1 MNAFDLAFHAA
12 ATGPVA
18 EGDLISLRHNA
29 RLRVTYNWLYSALNV
44 DPNDGSPFPWILHK
58 FNKTNVSLSP
68 KNSSQGRP
76 LYASVRPN
84 LGDRVQVEAPRFPG
98 QESLIS
104 EPTQWVTT
112 VARDETFVMVPL
124 GFLLVRFI
132 GETGLLLNVDEGITA
147 QDGHA
152 GYVVKSSGSIAAS
165 NPGCYTWFF
174 AVRSVLQPNLQIRPS
189 HHLTQ
194 SDIRNAFV
202 SAGLES
208 SDARVAG
215 LHALLQ

>member
-1 MNAFDLAFHAA
+1 MTAFDLAFHAA

-44 DPNDGSPFPWILHK
+44 DPNDGSPFPWILDK

-76 LYASVRPN
+76 LYASVRSN
-84 LGDRVQVEAPRFPG
+84 IGDRVQVEAPQFPG
-98 QESLIS
+98 QGSLIN
-104 EPTQWVTT
+104 EPTEWVTT

-132 GETGLLLNVDEGITA
+132 GENGRLLNVDEGITA
-147 QDGHA
+147 QDDHA
-152 GYVVKSSGSIAAS
+152 GYLVKSSGSLPANQES
-165 NPGCYTWFF
+165 YTWFF
-174 AVRSVLQPNLQIRPS
+174 AVRSVLQPNLQIQPVD
-189 HHLTQ
+189 HLTQ

-208 SDARVAG
+208 GDARVAG
-215 LHALLQ
+215 FHALLQ